1 MTIPALALAVA
12 LTAQP
17 YPAPRQLQPTKDTK
31 CDWASVLAVDAAK
44 GEIKATTAAGLVTFK
59 VGPDVQLFDRDGK
72 PAGAAIGVSPG
83 TKVRVY
89 YVIDDGAKAQE
100 IDVE

>member
-1 MTIPALALAVA
+1 MTIPALVLAVA
-12 LTAQP
+12 LTAP
-17 YPAPRQLQPTKDTK
+17 YPAPRQLQPTKETK